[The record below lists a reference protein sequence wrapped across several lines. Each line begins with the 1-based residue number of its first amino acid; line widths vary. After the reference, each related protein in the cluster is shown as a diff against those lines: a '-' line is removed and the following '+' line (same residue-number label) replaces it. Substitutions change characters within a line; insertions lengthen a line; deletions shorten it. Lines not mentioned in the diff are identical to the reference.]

1 MPSQSASSSKTW
13 LIILFSASALVT
25 ISLGIRQS
33 MGLFLGPITLDL
45 GTGRELFSFAIA
57 IQNLLWGLSSPL
69 FGMMAD
75 RIGGWRIASLGGL
88 LYAVGLIIMSGLVTP
103 SGMIIGNFM
112 VGLGL
117 GSAGMAVALGAV
129 SRAVPD
135 SRRSLALGLV
145 TSLGSF
151 GQFAMVPVTQILIN
165 DFGWQAAMLALS
177 VVAASMVAIGLGLRD
192 AKATTA
198 QVVEFT
204 LGATVKQAFRSR
216 DYILLTAGFFVC
228 GLHLVFI
235 ATHLPIYLRDN
246 GVDPSIA
253 SWALSLIGLFNIA
266 GALFFGWIG
275 GITSKKIPLALI
287 YLARTL
293 IIAAFITFPV
303 SGTSA
308 LIFGAAMGFIWLGT
322 IPLTSGLIVTFFGPR
337 YLATLYGFVFL
348 SHQLGSFMGA
358 WLGGRLYDILG
369 NYDLMWAINLGAGL
383 LAFIL
388 HIVIREKPIDI
399 QGAALQKG

>member
-1 MPSQSASSSKTW
+1 MNNRS
-13 LIILFSASALVT
+13 LVVLFSASALVT
-25 ISLGIRQS
+25 ISLGIRQG
-33 MGLFLGPITLDL
+33 MGLFLGPVSLDL

-57 IQNLLWGLSSPL
+57 IQNILWGLSSPF
-69 FGMMAD
+69 FGMLAD
-75 RIGGWRIASLGGL
+75 RIGGWKVASLGGL
-88 LYAVGLIIMSGLVTP
+88 LYAVGLLTMAGIVSPEGMLV
-103 SGMIIGNFM
+103 GNFFI
-112 VGLGL
+112 GLGL

-129 SRAVPD
+129 SRSVPAEK
-135 SRRSLALGLV
+135 RPLALGIV

-151 GQFAMVPVTQILIN
+151 GQFALVPITQIIILGY
-165 DFGWQAAMLALS
+165 GWQTAMVGL
-177 VVAASMVAIGLGLRD
+177 SMVGALMIAIGFGLRSAD
-192 AKATTA
+192 STA
-198 QVVEFT
+198 QDVAEASLGKT
-204 LGATVKQAFRSR
+204 LSHAFQSR

-235 ATHLPIYLRDN
+235 TTHLPIYLKDN
-246 GVDPSIA
+246 AVDPAIA

-275 GITSKKIPLALI
+275 GVTAKKVPLALI

-293 IIAAFITFPV
+293 IIAAFIYLPV
-303 SGTSA
+303 TATSA
-308 LIFGAAMGFIWLGT
+308 LVFGAAMGFFWLGT

-358 WLGGRLYDILG
+358 WLGGRLYDVLG
-369 NYDLMWAINLGAGL
+369 NYDVMWAINLFAGL

-388 HIVIREKPIDI
+388 HMIIREKPIPMKA
-399 QGAALQKG
+399 QPAE

>member
-1 MPSQSASSSKTW
+1 MSSSASKNW

-45 GTGRELFSFAIA
+45 GSGRELFSFAIA

-75 RIGGWRIASLGGL
+75 RIGGWRVASLGGF
-88 LYAVGLIIMSGLVTP
+88 LYAIGLVIMSGLVTP
-103 SGMIIGNFM
+103 TGMVIGNFLI
-112 VGLGL
+112 GLGL

-135 SRRSLALGLV
+135 HRRSLALGLV

-151 GQFAMVPVTQILIN
+151 GQFAMVPITQILIL
-165 DFGWQAAMLALS
+165 DYGWHAAMLALS
-177 VVAASMVAIGLGLRD
+177 VVGASMIAIGFGLRE
-192 AKATTA
+192 AKSTTA
-198 QVVEFT
+198 QVVETT
-204 LGATVKQAFRSR
+204 LGATLKHAFRSR

-235 ATHLPIYLRDN
+235 TTHLPVYLRDN
-246 GVDPSIA
+246 NVSPDIA
-253 SWALSLIGLFNIA
+253 AWALSLVGLFNIA

-275 GITSKKIPLALI
+275 GVTAKKVPLALI

-293 IIAAFITFPV
+293 IITAFITLPV
-303 SGTSA
+303 SGASA
-308 LIFGAAMGFIWLGT
+308 LVFGAAMGFFWLGT

-348 SHQLGSFMGA
+348 SHQIGSFMGA
-358 WLGGRLYDILG
+358 WLGGRLYDLMG
-369 NYDLMWAINLGAGL
+369 NYDVMWAINLFAGL

-388 HIVIREKPIDI
+388 HMVIREKPIPMEN
-399 QGAALQKG
+399 AAIQKG

>member
-1 MPSQSASSSKTW
+1 MNNRW
-13 LIILFSASALVT
+13 LVVLFSASALVT
-25 ISLGIRQS
+25 ISLGIRQG
-33 MGLFLGPITLDL
+33 MGLFLGPVSLDL

-57 IQNLLWGLSSPL
+57 IQNILWGLSSPF
-69 FGMMAD
+69 FGMLAD
-75 RIGGWRIASLGGL
+75 RIGGWKVASLGGL
-88 LYAVGLIIMSGLVTP
+88 LYAVGLLTMAGIVSPEGMLV
-103 SGMIIGNFM
+103 GNFF

-129 SRAVPD
+129 SRSVPAEK
-135 SRRSLALGLV
+135 RPLALGIV

-151 GQFAMVPVTQILIN
+151 GQFALVPITQIIILGY
-165 DFGWQAAMLALS
+165 GWQTAMVGL
-177 VVAASMVAIGLGLRD
+177 SMVGALMIAIGFGLRSAD
-192 AKATTA
+192 STA
-198 QVVEFT
+198 QDVAEASLGKT
-204 LGATVKQAFRSR
+204 LSHAFQSR

-235 ATHLPIYLRDN
+235 TTHLPIYLKDN
-246 GVDPSIA
+246 AVDPAIA

-275 GITSKKIPLALI
+275 GVTAKKVPLALI

-293 IIAAFITFPV
+293 IIAAFIYLPV
-303 SGTSA
+303 TATSA
-308 LIFGAAMGFIWLGT
+308 LVFGAAMGFFWLGT

-358 WLGGRLYDILG
+358 WLGGRLYDVLG
-369 NYDLMWAINLGAGL
+369 NYDVMWAINLFAGL

-388 HIVIREKPIDI
+388 HMIIREKPIPMKA
-399 QGAALQKG
+399 QPAE

>member
-1 MPSQSASSSKTW
+1 MSSTSKNW

-33 MGLFLGPITLDL
+33 MGLFLGPVSVDL

-57 IQNLLWGLSSPL
+57 IQNLLWGVSSPL

-75 RIGGWRIASLGGL
+75 RIGGWRVASLGGL
-88 LYAVGLIIMSGLVTP
+88 LYAVGLIIMSGFVTP
-103 SGMIIGNFM
+103 TGMVIGNFM
-112 VGLGL
+112 IGLGL

-151 GQFAMVPVTQILIN
+151 GQFAMVPITQILIL
-165 DFGWQAAMLALS
+165 DYGWQAAMLALS
-177 VVAASMVAIGLGLRD
+177 VVGASMIAIGFGLRE
-192 AKATTA
+192 AKSTTT
-198 QVVEFT
+198 QVAEFSLGST
-204 LGATVKQAFRSR
+204 LKQAFTSR

-235 ATHLPIYLRDN
+235 TTHLPVYLRDN
-246 GVDPSIA
+246 NIGPDIA
-253 SWALSLIGLFNIA
+253 AWALSLVGLFNIA

-275 GITSKKIPLALI
+275 GITSKKVPLALI

-293 IIAAFITFPV
+293 IIAAFITMPV

-308 LIFGAAMGFIWLGT
+308 LIFGAAMGFFWLGT

-358 WLGGRLYDILG
+358 WLGGKLYDSLG
-369 NYDLMWAINLGAGL
+369 NYDFMWALNLGAGL
-383 LAFIL
+383 VAFVL
-388 HIVIREKPIDI
+388 HMIIRERPIPM
-399 QGAALQKG
+399 AAAPAS

>member
-1 MPSQSASSSKTW
+1 MNSRW
-13 LIILFSASALVT
+13 LVILFSASALVT

-33 MGLFLGPITLDL
+33 MGLFLGPISTDL
-45 GTGRELFSFAIA
+45 GTGRELFSFAVA
-57 IQNLLWGLSSPL
+57 IQNLLWGVSSPF

-75 RIGGWRIASLGGL
+75 RIGGWKVASLGGL
-88 LYAVGLIIMSGLVTP
+88 LYALGLLIMSGIVTP
-103 SGMIIGNFM
+103 EGMLVGNFL
-112 VGLGL
+112 VGVGL

-129 SRAVPD
+129 SRSVPD
-135 SRRSLALGLV
+135 SRRPLALGVV

-151 GQFAMVPVTQILIN
+151 GQFALVPITQLLIL
-165 DFGWQAAMLALS
+165 DYGWQMAMLSMS
-177 VVAASMVAIGLGLRD
+177 VVAASMIAIGFGLRG
-192 AKATTA
+192 AEATTA
-198 QVVEFT
+198 QVAEASLGKTIRHAFT
-204 LGATVKQAFRSR
+204 SR

-235 ATHLPIYLRDN
+235 TTHLPVYLRDN
-246 GVDPSIA
+246 NIDPAIG

-275 GITSKKIPLALI
+275 GVKSKRVPLALI

-293 IIAAFITFPV
+293 IIAAFITAPV

-308 LIFGAAMGFIWLGT
+308 LIFGAAMGFVWLGT

-348 SHQLGSFMGA
+348 SHQLGSFLGA
-358 WLGGRLYDILG
+358 WLGGRLYDTFG

-383 LAFIL
+383 AAFIL
-388 HIVIREKPIDI
+388 HMLIREKPIPMTDAR
-399 QGAALQKG
+399 QAA